1 MNFKEETEDFRIWA
15 TSLGCPPDAL
25 PSEEALKS

>member
-1 MNFKEETEDFRIWA
+1 MNFKEEIEGFRIWA
-15 TSLGCPPDAL
+15 TSLACPPDAL